1 MTTREEVRKA
11 IIANTSDG
19 YSGMRGGVDGAVNAL
34 MSLPALRLAE
44 EAEGMSVLEAVMR
57 LLELVEQNKDWKLA
71 VVDQNQKVIP
81 RVTQLQHGFEL
92 PDDCAKVIEVAP

>member
-44 EAEGMSVLEAVMR
+44 KAEGMSVLEAVMR

>member
-1 MTTREEVRKA
+1 MTTREEVERL
-11 IIANTSDG
+11 
-19 YSGMRGGVDGAVNAL
+19 VDGFTDKDTPYRAFKIAARVASF

-44 EAEGMSVLEAVMR
+44 KAEGMSVLEAVMR

>member
-44 EAEGMSVLEAVMR
+44 KAEGMSVLEAVMR

-71 VVDQNQKVIP
+71 VVDSSDRPMIDPVVPVTSDDQFYDNDYRKV
-81 RVTQLQHGFEL
+81 
-92 PDDCAKVIEVAP
+92 VAQ